1 MADEP
6 FNASDPKEV
15 KKAEA
20 AAKVRDQ
27 QRKAIVANLLGSRE
41 GREWLAQ
48 LLKDC
53 HTFEERVQISGGQYE
68 QGIFNGERRVGLDL
82 MRFLAKSAPQNF
94 ALLIQE
100 NDI

>member
-6 FNASDPKEV
+6 FNASDPKAV
-15 KKAEA
+15 QKAESA
-20 AAKVRDQ
+20 ARLREQ
-27 QRKAIVANLLGSRE
+27 QRKAVVAQLLGSRE

-48 LLKDC
+48 ILKDC
-53 HTFEERVQISGGQYE
+53 HTFEERVTISGGQYE
-68 QGIFNGERRVGLDL
+68 QGVFNGERRVGLDL

-94 ALLIQE
+94 ALLLQE